1 MLADSPALAFLPYCH
16 LYFGMLIFTGFNPEN
31 NKEKEAVYEMP
42 GEAAVYEMPVSSGTV
57 SSLEQK
63 LVHD

>member
-1 MLADSPALAFLPYCH
+1 
-16 LYFGMLIFTGFNPEN
+16 MLIFTGFNPEN
-31 NKEKEAVYEMP
+31 DKEKEAVYEMP